1 PRLLIEWP
9 GGGRACT
16 GREPKGDRAVVD
28 TRRVLTPGFGQRLHR
43 NKEARMYRINPFQP
57 ITRIVDELRNH
68 EEGWA
73 ASALSRSAM
82 FSVHEEQPEAMLRL
96 AMAYCAWRGV
106 RLDDELRAEIVEFL
120 GRGQVASISGR

>member
-1 PRLLIEWP
+1 
-9 GGGRACT
+9 
-16 GREPKGDRAVVD
+16 
-28 TRRVLTPGFGQRLHR
+28 
-43 NKEARMYRINPFQP
+43 MYRINPFQP
-57 ITRIVDELRNH
+57 ITGIVDELRNH

-96 AMAYCAWRGV
+96 AMAYYTWRGV

-120 GRGQVASISGR
+120 GRGQVIPISGR

>member
-1 PRLLIEWP
+1 
-9 GGGRACT
+9 
-16 GREPKGDRAVVD
+16 
-28 TRRVLTPGFGQRLHR
+28 
-43 NKEARMYRINPFQP
+43 MYRINPFQP